1 MHAVHDYSTSW
12 ILQAI
17 KTAVDICNRSRQTTL
32 KGGILNEVWSSKSAL
47 RDHLHIFGYDAFVP
61 IKHKLKNKL
70 DVKSTKG
77 IFLGYIAEG
86 ESGYKIWLL
95 SLNCCLY

>member
-32 KGGILNEVWSSKSAL
+32 KGGIPKDVCSGKPAIN
-47 RDHLHIFGYDAFVP
+47 DHLHTFGWNIFAEF
-61 IKHKLKNKL
+61 KLN
-70 DVKSTKG
+70 
-77 IFLGYIAEG
+77 IPNYIERSVEHAEKRAVNDG
-86 ESGYKIWLL
+86 Q
-95 SLNCCLY
+95 